1 MSDAPLSFAQQQL
14 WFIDRLAP
22 HDSAYNFDLVM
33 DLGGEVDTVAL
44 RRAFQRIVAR
54 HDILRTIFPIGA
66 DGAPC
71 QRVVEDFELP
81 FDIVDLSSLPETA
94 SRNAAD
100 ALVREW
106 AGEPFDLRRGP
117 LVRVRLVRVGDRE
130 HVLGVFLHHAV
141 VDGWS
146 AEVLFRELAHYYA
159 PNREPGAL
167 PPPALRYADYARRQR
182 ELLAGDRLTRRLE
195 WWLGYLRGA
204 PTTLALPADGSVERG
219 SSHGA
224 RVVAELPAATAAG
237 VSAIARTASATPFMV
252 LLAAYAV
259 LLAQHTGA
267 RDVLIGTQVAGRPRR
282 ELHDLIGLFANTI
295 PIRVDVGAPRT
306 FAELVAHVR
315 ESVLDALAHD
325 EVPLDRI
332 VDAVRPDR
340 TVGSIPLVQTVFA
353 VQLEPPPVP
362 ALSGLSVEP
371 RTLAAMTSKFDLG
384 VAVHAK
390 AGGGHEVALTY
401 RTGTLAE
408 RTALDLV
415 LRYRGLLAAA
425 VEAPDT
431 DLRRLA
437 PHAPRGADTPQ
448 GAVLEDVLA
457 AIWREVLDN
466 THITVHDNF
475 FDAGGQSLTMAIVHA
490 RMERE
495 LGRELPMVAFFEHPT
510 IAALAAH
517 LSGRAAPATAPN
529 RPPDRRRAPSTR
541 SRLRRRAV
549 RGRGE

>member
-1 MSDAPLSFAQQQL
+1 VSDAPLSFAQQQL
-14 WFIDRLAP
+14 WFIDRLVP

-33 DLGGEVDTVAL
+33 DLGGEVDTAAL
-44 RRAFQRIVAR
+44 RCAFQRIVAR
-54 HDILRTIFPIGA
+54 HHILRTIFHIGA
-66 DGAPC
+66 DGVPF
-71 QRVVEDFELP
+71 QRAVEDFELP
-81 FDIVDLSSLPETA
+81 FDVVDLSSLPAAA

-106 AGEPFDLRRGP
+106 AGEPFDLERGP

-146 AEVLFRELAHYYA
+146 TEVLFRELAHYYA

-167 PPPALRYADYARRQR
+167 PPPTVRYADYARRQR
-182 ELLAGDRLTRRLE
+182 ELLSGDRLTRQLQ
-195 WWLGYLRGA
+195 WWQDYLRGA
-204 PTTLALPADGSVERG
+204 PTTLALGDDSVERG
-219 SSHGA
+219 SSRGA
-224 RVVAELPAATAAG
+224 RVVAELPAATIAG

-259 LLAQHTGA
+259 LLGQHTGA

-295 PIRVDVGAPRT
+295 PIRVDLGAPRT

-315 ESVLDALAHD
+315 ESTLDALAHD

-332 VDAVRPDR
+332 VDAVSPNR

-353 VQLEPPPVP
+353 GQLEPPPVP
-362 ALSGLSVEP
+362 ELSGLSVRP
-371 RTLAAMTSKFDLG
+371 RTLAATTSKFDVG
-384 VAVHAK
+384 VAVQAK

-401 RTGTLAE
+401 RTGTMAE

-415 LRYRGLLAAA
+415 RRYRGLLAAA

-437 PHAPRGADTPQ
+437 AHAPRGADTPS
-448 GAVLEDVLA
+448 GTALEDVLA
-457 AIWREVLDN
+457 GIWREVLHND
-466 THITVHDNF
+466 HLTVHDNF

-495 LGRELPMVAFFEHPT
+495 LGRELPMVAFYEHPT

-517 LSGRAAPATAPN
+517 LSGRAAPSTAPN
-529 RPPDRRRAPSTR
+529 RPPDRRRSPSTR
-541 SRLRRRAV
+541 SRQHRRAA